1 MNILKHVRRRE
12 WWNTGFKSLKLNSF
26 FFFPFVQLLV
36 FLSNFKRWYLPL
48 FHFLCSSFNLLEQSR
63 SQLVSLLELT
73 RWQLFEVSAVFF
85 FFLIYVYQLL
95 FPFLLWV
102 SDVFPFEI
110 DKIKTFLG
118 FCHHP
123 YFFLICV
130 FGLLLKPLLFIL
142 YLYWQILQEVLP
154 LCYLLFEFENYD

>member
-1 MNILKHVRRRE
+1 M
-12 WWNTGFKSLKLNSF
+12 
-26 FFFPFVQLLV
+26 
-36 FLSNFKRWYLPL
+36 
-48 FHFLCSSFNLLEQSR
+48 SR
-63 SQLVSLLELT
+63 SQLFSLLKLT
-73 RWQLFEVSAVFF
+73 RWQLFGVSAVFF
-85 FFLIYVYQLL
+85 FFLIYVFQLL
-95 FPFLLWV
+95 VPFLSWV
-102 SDVFPFEI
+102 SVVFPFEI
-110 DKIKTFLG
+110 DKIETFLG

>member
-123 YFFLICV
+123 YFFLIYV
-130 FGLLLKPLLFIL
+130 FDIFLILWPHISLSFIFS
-142 YLYWQILQEVLP
+142 YFHV
-154 LCYLLFEFENYD
+154 F